1 MFNRRGDEPLNGLKY
16 LLFIKEIPLKTVAN
30 QLSVTPQLIAS
41 WSNGIQRIPAHQL
54 EKLSQIFQ
62 VHPELIRKELTLDD
76 KIKIECQLDDQLTTD
91 SLSELSGV
99 YAAYKVLQK
108 QLKESEQRIGYFQLQ
123 NQQLRHQLEEIRSMM
138 SV

>member
-1 MFNRRGDEPLNGLKY
+1 M
-16 LLFIKEIPLKTVAN
+16 AN

-54 EKLSQIFQ
+54 EKLSQFFQ
-62 VHPELIRKELTLDD
+62 VQPELIRKELTLDD

>member
-1 MFNRRGDEPLNGLKY
+1 MFNRRDDEPLNGLKY

-54 EKLSQIFQ
+54 EKLSQFFQ
-62 VHPELIRKELTLDD
+62 VQPELIRKELTLDD
-76 KIKIECQLDDQLTTD
+76 KIKIECQLDDQLTID

>member
-1 MFNRRGDEPLNGLKY
+1 MFNRRDDEPLNGLKY

-54 EKLSQIFQ
+54 EKLSQFFQ
-62 VHPELIRKELTLDD
+62 VQPELIRKELTLDD

>member
-54 EKLSQIFQ
+54 EKLSQFFQ
-62 VHPELIRKELTLDD
+62 VQPELIRKELTLDD

>member
-54 EKLSQIFQ
+54 EKLSQFFQ
-62 VHPELIRKELTLDD
+62 VQPELIRKELTLDD
-76 KIKIECQLDDQLTTD
+76 KIKIECQLDDQLTID

>member
-1 MFNRRGDEPLNGLKY
+1 MFNRRGDESLNGLKY

-54 EKLSQIFQ
+54 EKLSQFFQ
-62 VHPELIRKELTLDD
+62 VQPELIRKELTLDD
-76 KIKIECQLDDQLTTD
+76 KIKIECQLDDQLTID